1 MKSRVPKAFEW
12 SVRVVERKNRRGR
25 GMGGIVVGVKKE
37 LKETGTKM
45 VELGEGVMY
54 VRVRIGGE
62 SWKVVEV
69 YVRDEDRE
77 KAMLVVR
84 QVMETK
90 KRETRVVMGG
100 GF

>member
-12 SVRVVERKNRRGR
+12 SVRVAERKNRRGR
-25 GMGGIVVGVKKE
+25 GMGGTVVGVKKE

-45 VELGEGVMY
+45 VELGEGVAY

-69 YVRDEDRE
+69 YVMDEDRE

-90 KRETRVVMGG
+90 KK
-100 GF
+100 

>member
-1 MKSRVPKAFEW
+1 MKRRVPKAFES
-12 SVRVVERKNRRGR
+12 SVRVAERKTRRGR

-45 VELGEGVMY
+45 VELGEGVVY

-84 QVMETK
+84 QVMET
-90 KRETRVVMGG
+90 
-100 GF
+100 

>member
-1 MKSRVPKAFEW
+1 
-12 SVRVVERKNRRGR
+12 
-25 GMGGIVVGVKKE
+25 MGGIVVGVKKE
-37 LKETGTKM
+37 LKETEIKM
-45 VELGEGVMY
+45 VELGEGVVY

-90 KRETRVVMGG
+90 KRKTRVVMGG

>member
-1 MKSRVPKAFEW
+1 M
-12 SVRVVERKNRRGR
+12 
-25 GMGGIVVGVKKE
+25 
-37 LKETGTKM
+37 
-45 VELGEGVMY
+45 
-54 VRVRIGGE
+54 
-62 SWKVVEV
+62 
-69 YVRDEDRE
+69 RDEDRE

>member
-1 MKSRVPKAFEW
+1 
-12 SVRVVERKNRRGR
+12 
-25 GMGGIVVGVKKE
+25 MGGIVVGVKKE

-45 VELGEGVMY
+45 VELGEGVVY

-69 YVRDEDRE
+69 YARDEDRE

-84 QVMETK
+84 QMMETK